1 MGFRNRRLVPPLLAT
16 VLGAA
21 AVSSARAQTAEER
34 LWDASIAGDTL
45 GVVQALADSADV
57 NALDTRANP
66 NGRRALNW
74 AAWYNHGPVI
84 ELLLAAGAE
93 IDAVN
98 NTGFSPL
105 HHAAEA
111 GSPDAARVLIAR
123 GADPGLTNFAG
134 RAPIQTAQAIGHDE
148 LVEILRK
155 ATSDSE

>member
-1 MGFRNRRLVPPLLAT
+1 MLAFG
-16 VLGAA
+16 LGIAA
-21 AVSSARAQTAEER
+21 ASSLRAQSAQER
-34 LWDASIAGDTL
+34 LWDASMAGDTV

-57 NALDTRANP
+57 NVLDTRTNP

-74 AAWYNHGPVI
+74 AAWHNHVPVI

-111 GSPDAARVLIAR
+111 GSPDAARALIGR
-123 GADPGLTNFAG
+123 GADPGLTNLAG
-134 RAPIQTAQAIGHDE
+134 RAPIQTARANGHNE
-148 LVEILRK
+148 LVEILRE
-155 ATSDSE
+155 ASSESK

>member
-1 MGFRNRRLVPPLLAT
+1 MAFRTRYVGSSILAIGLAIT
-16 VLGAA
+16 PA
-21 AVSSARAQTAEER
+21 SSALAQSAQER
-34 LWDASIAGDTL
+34 LWDASMAGDTL
-45 GVVQALADSADV
+45 GVAQALADSADV
-57 NALDTRANP
+57 NVLDTRTNP

-74 AAWYNHGPVI
+74 AAWYNHVPVI

-111 GSPDAARVLIAR
+111 GSPDAARALIAR

-134 RAPIQTAQAIGHDE
+134 RAPIQTARGNGHEE
-148 LVEILRK
+148 LVEILRE
-155 ATSDSE
+155 ASR